1 MSNITSAMTA
11 DKIIRL
17 YFMKKSFHLMI
28 DDGIKSALL
37 SLNYNIGASGR
48 EEYKG
53 KQKEMR
59 ENLISFL
66 GNVIRYV

>member
-1 MSNITSAMTA
+1 
-11 DKIIRL
+11 
-17 YFMKKSFHLMI
+17 MI

-48 EEYKG
+48 EEYKE

-59 ENLISFL
+59 ENLISFF